1 MHGSVKEDRSSA
13 GGSFSACS
21 FIPPRADERKVKEQ
35 VPSEESC
42 RAGACSRRLIL
53 QSFALRGEVLSQ
65 RWESTQRIAGGRLR
79 MSAPRSY
86 SPYPRSP
93 ITGVT
98 PWAGQIIFGAQ
109 NLSGFPRFLPAHWGL
124 VFPKLNPVRF
134 HCCAWVCR
142 ANGTR
147 SVDGG
152 SPKGLPYPKQG
163 PPLENCRGG
172 ACPSRRISE
181 IFRHR
186 RAGQCPA
193 PTKNPGCFFS

>member
-1 MHGSVKEDRSSA
+1 M
-13 GGSFSACS
+13 
-21 FIPPRADERKVKEQ
+21 
-35 VPSEESC
+35 
-42 RAGACSRRLIL
+42 
-53 QSFALRGEVLSQ
+53 GEFLSQ
-65 RWESTQRIAGGRLR
+65 RWERNQRIAGGRLR
-79 MSAPRSY
+79 MDTPCPY

-124 VFPKLNPVRF
+124 ALPKLNPARF

-152 SPKGLPYPKQG
+152 SPKGLPYPN
-163 PPLENCRGG
+163 LNHFLVMRRGG
-172 ACPSRRISE
+172 AEGELPRRGKRSHPGVCPSRRIL
-181 IFRHR
+181 FTR
-186 RAGQCPA
+186 RAGVGPA
-193 PTKNPGCFFS
+193 PTANLEAALRIP